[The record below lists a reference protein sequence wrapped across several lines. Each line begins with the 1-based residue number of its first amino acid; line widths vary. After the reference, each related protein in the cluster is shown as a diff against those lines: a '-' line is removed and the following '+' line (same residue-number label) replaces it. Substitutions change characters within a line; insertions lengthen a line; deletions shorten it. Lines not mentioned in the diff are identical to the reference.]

1 MIYLMYNNNYV
12 LILLFKFNLL
22 LLTVTMMNVNG
33 KNVLATGHSNLFSM
47 EM

>member
-33 KNVLATGHSNLFSM
+33 EKMSYK
-47 EM
+47 